1 MLVAVAAAAAVW
13 ELAACTPPR
22 EASESIAAAW
32 LPGVGEAGA
41 VAGAGAVAAAW
52 LPGVGEVPS
61 AGARRAVGSMG
72 GASGVAP
79 CVVAA

>member
-1 MLVAVAAAAAVW
+1 MRYPMLVAVAAAAAVW

-32 LPGVGEAGA
+32 LPGVGE
-41 VAGAGAVAAAW
+41 
-52 LPGVGEVPS
+52 VPS